1 MPKIKITCDSTCD
14 LSPELYGRYH
24 ISVIPM
30 CVALGDRMFR
40 DGVDIQPNALFAYV
54 EE

>member
-14 LSPELYGRYH
+14 LSPEIYERYH

-30 CVALGDRMFR
+30 CVAMGNRLCW
-40 DGVDIQPNALFAYV
+40 DGVDVQPKELFSYV
-54 EE
+54 E